1 VIEPDDP
8 RSRST
13 RPEALVTTRA
23 QPLGFGGSV
32 SVGGT
37 RLYERGQRAALR
49 DHLWEITDVRSTRGG
64 MLLELK
70 RISEGAGARTLTV
83 VPELEDDLS
92 IRPAQS
98 LRFDVGN
105 PIRLQQLHDA
115 LSLTMA
121 HGRGDLVALAH
132 GRIELE
138 TYQLIPV
145 LKALRL
151 PRARL
156 LIADDVGLGKT
167 IEAGLVLLELARRGR
182 AGRVLVACPAALTD
196 QWVEE
201 MAFRFNLEF
210 TKVDGGKWQ
219 QLRRENPA
227 SHSPWAAIP
236 LAVSSIDYL
245 KANTGALHQAP
256 PFDLV
261 IIDEAHHVARS
272 FAGQGRTSSTERSRL
287 ARLLASRT
295 RELLLLSATP
305 HNGYPESFASLLQ
318 LVEPYLAA
326 DDGRLAPSV
335 IEPYVIRR
343 LKRNVARGN
352 PPRPVTPGRNVSP
365 IPVRPTAREQEV
377 FQRLRGHSQR
387 TLRALKGKGDRASY
401 QIESFTLEVLRKRAL
416 SSPFA
421 MAESLRRRAD
431 ALAGHGERVPASRS
445 RGDLV
450 RRYRSGDELDE
461 VARQEAEQL
470 AMTTLAE
477 AMGEEDFGEERRLV
491 AVLLDLVARIRPE
504 DDAKLSALK
513 VWLREFHAMQPGE
526 RVIVF
531 TEFVDTITYLADH
544 LGEPAFVRVD
554 GTLTLA
560 ERRRRL
566 EAFGRTPGGVLLA
579 TDAAGEGLNLQEA
592 AHVVL
597 HYELPWNPNR
607 LEQRNGR
614 VDRYGQTQ
622 RVQVRY
628 LHLEKT
634 RDAEILERLQGKL
647 ARIQEELGSA
657 ADVLGLANQPGLMEA
672 LLEGE
677 DEDAI
682 EQRIERAEI
691 EVRAY
696 LEESGTLAV
705 LAGDSF
711 GPAEAASVAATERRA
726 ALLAP
731 SFAGY
736 ADLVRRVVAEEGGSF
751 TGSGPIWQVS
761 PGPRL
766 ASYRGVGDAAF
777 LATFNRAVAL
787 DPANK
792 GVAFLTPAHPL
803 VRAVLQRVRARLWE
817 PGAKDRVAVRVVTS
831 GDPGYLVTF
840 TARVQGEDGSLLE
853 EPLLPVW
860 VGVDGAATG
869 DEGTDER
876 RFRTPGTAGD
886 AAAWARAHL
895 EEGFDGAVR
904 AATLEARRRLDARTA
919 ALAEE
924 LETQVARLRDDL
936 ERWRTAE
943 RAEAHRRFERAG
955 AEGPTQLG
963 LFADDPGVGPLA
975 TLDETL
981 AAIDRTFDD
990 RSGQLARA
998 HQVGQVAGPDQVGC
1012 LLVVPEALLEG
1023 VR

>member
-1 VIEPDDP
+1 MTGP
-8 RSRST
+8 
-13 RPEALVTTRA
+13 
-23 QPLGFGGSV
+23 QPLGFAGSGL
-32 SVGGT
+32 VGGT

-49 DHLWEITDVRSTRGG
+49 DHLWEITDVRSSRGG

-70 RISEGAGARTLTV
+70 RLSEGAGAARTLTV
-83 VPELEDDLS
+83 VPDLEDGLS
-92 IRPAQS
+92 VQPAQP
-98 LRFDVGN
+98 LRFDIGN

-138 TYQLIPV
+138 AYQLVPV

-167 IEAGLVLLELARRGR
+167 IEAGLVMLELARRGR
-182 AGRVLVACPAALTD
+182 AARVLVACPAALTD

-210 TKVDGGKWQ
+210 TKVDGEKWQ

-227 SHSPWAAIP
+227 SHSPWAAVP
-236 LAVSSIDYL
+236 FAVSSIDYL

-326 DDGRLAPSV
+326 DDGRLDPSV
-335 IEPYVIRR
+335 IEPFLVRR

-352 PPRPVTPGRNVSP
+352 PPRPVTPGRSVSP

-387 TLRALKGKGDRASY
+387 TLRALKGRGDRASY
-401 QIESFTLEVLRKRAL
+401 QIEAFTLEVLRKRAL

-421 MAESLRRRAD
+421 LAESLRRRAD
-431 ALAGHGERVPASRS
+431 ALAGRGDRVPASRARS
-445 RGDLV
+445 DLV

-461 VARQEAEQL
+461 AARQEAEQL
-470 AMTTLAE
+470 AMAALAE
-477 AMGEEDFGEERRLV
+477 AMGEEDFSEEQRLV
-491 AVLLDLVARIRPE
+491 DVLIDLVARIRPE
-504 DDAKLSALK
+504 DDAKLNAIK

-531 TEFVDTITYLADH
+531 TEFVDTIAYLAEH

-566 EAFGRTPGGVLLA
+566 EAFGRAPGGVLLA

-628 LHLEKT
+628 LHLEGT
-634 RDAEILERLQGKL
+634 RDAEILERLQAKL

-657 ADVLGLANQPGLMEA
+657 ADVLGLANQPDLMEA
-672 LLEGE
+672 VLEGE
-677 DEDAI
+677 DEEAI
-682 EQRIERAEI
+682 DRRIVRAEA
-691 EVRAY
+691 EVRAF

-705 LAGDSF
+705 LAGESF
-711 GPAEAASVAATERRA
+711 GPAEAASVAATEQRA

-736 ADLVRRVVAEEGGSF
+736 ADLVRRVVAEEGGSL
-751 TGSGPIWQVS
+751 TGSGPIWQLS

-766 ASYRGVGDAAF
+766 ASYRGVGEGTF
-777 LATFNRAVAL
+777 LATFDRAVAL

-803 VRAVLQRVRARLWE
+803 IRAVLQRVRARLWE
-817 PGAKDRVAVRVVTS
+817 PAARDRVAVRVVSS

-840 TARVQGEDGSLLE
+840 TARVQSQDGSLLE

-860 VGVDGAATG
+860 VGVGAAASR
-869 DEGTDER
+869 DQDADER
-876 RFRTPGTAGD
+876 LFRTPGSAGHG
-886 AAAWARAHL
+886 AAWARMHL
-895 EEGFDGAVR
+895 GDGFDAAVR
-904 AATLEARRRLDARTA
+904 AATAEARRRLDARGT

-924 LETQVARLRDDL
+924 LWTQVARLQADL
-936 ERWRTAE
+936 DGWRAAE
-943 RAEAHRRFERAG
+943 RAEAQRRFEQAG
-955 AEGPTQLG
+955 AEGPAQLG

-981 AAIDRTFDD
+981 AAIERAFDN
-990 RSGQLARA
+990 RAGQLARA
-998 HQVGQVAGPDQVGC
+998 HQVGRVAGPDPVGC
-1012 LLVVPEALLEG
+1012 LLVVPEERLEG
-1023 VR
+1023 AR